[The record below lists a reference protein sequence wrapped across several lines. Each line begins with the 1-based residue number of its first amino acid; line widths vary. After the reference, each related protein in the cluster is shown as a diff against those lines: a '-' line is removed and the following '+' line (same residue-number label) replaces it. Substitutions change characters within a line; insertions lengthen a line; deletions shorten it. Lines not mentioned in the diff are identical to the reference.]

1 VLLLDQDAC
10 GAGVPKDAQDV
21 SLFNVA
27 KFIAD
32 QDGGDAGLLGGFERI
47 LVERQNG

>member
-1 VLLLDQDAC
+1 MLLLDQDAR

-21 SLFNVA
+21 SLFNVT

-32 QDGGDAGLLGGFERI
+32 QDSSHAGEFGGFERI